1 MHYTKHLVL
10 LLLALSFGLLACNN
24 GDDDDN
30 SVNPDR
36 TDDIAELAIRMVKP
50 GMQAEFEAARDALVA
65 KLVQEEGVFND
76 REYASFLTFTPR
88 DTSRAVFI
96 GMTQYEDLAT
106 FQATAQKLGGFPEA
120 AAFFQTFD
128 MLHFTGL
135 KPLEEGTEVDLSKLA
150 TGGQIL
156 EIAVRDISK
165 YANFDQA
172 DYEAKRDAFL
182 ALLAQQEG
190 RVAEYQWVSALDPN
204 IVVGMTVYADQAA
217 FSRILS
223 NPDFAGSE
231 AVTNFLGSYPP
242 NVAAEY
248 NVVVK

>member
-1 MHYTKHLVL
+1 MNYTKHLVL
-10 LLLALSFGLLACNN
+10 LLFALSFGLLACNN
-24 GDDDDN
+24 DDDDN
-30 SVNPDR
+30 NSVSPDR

-50 GMQAEFEAARDALVA
+50 GMQAEFEATRDALVA

-76 REYASFLTFTPR
+76 REFASFLTFTPR

-106 FQATAQKLGGFPEA
+106 FQATAEKLSGIPEA

-128 MLHFTGL
+128 MLHFSGL
-135 KPLEEGTEVDLSKLA
+135 KPIEEGVEVDLSKLA

-156 EIAVRDISK
+156 EIAVRDLSK
-165 YANFDQA
+165 YDNFDRA
-172 DYEAKRDAFL
+172 DYDTKLSAFL
-182 ALLAQQEG
+182 TLLAQQEG
-190 RVAEYQWVSALDPN
+190 RVAEYQWVSVLDPN
-204 IVVGMTVYADQAA
+204 IVVGMTVYEDQAA
-217 FSRILS
+217 FMRILS
-223 NPDFAGSE
+223 DPAFVGSE
-231 AVTNFLGSYPP
+231 AATSFLASYPA